1 MMNPFAVVSP
11 EELQAAKAAELF
23 VEMYSDYPQIKR
35 PGNIIMTGARG
46 CGKTMLIR
54 CCSPDVLMLKDKKAL
69 NELEYL
75 AFHIPVKKTS
85 LCLSEL
91 QFLENRHAPFL
102 INEHFLALIVLMY
115 SLLELSQIAP
125 PVYDDTAYRDFFE
138 NTYARYLRMCGNK
151 REVEV
156 NYDSPSDF
164 FLSLYRHAEEMQAD
178 FIQYILRLNPNS
190 DKIDP
195 AYDLPLL
202 SFLRF
207 IVPVFKSLVNLP
219 GFQKNANIY
228 FFIDDADN
236 LSMTQTK
243 ILNTWIACRTQPTIS
258 LKVSTQYESYK
269 TYLTAND
276 ILIESPHDYQSVNIS
291 LRYTTNYMSNF
302 RDKAMEIL
310 AKRLSSAGIEKGP
323 ESFFPAYELQEK
335 GIQEEIQLIRD
346 SFQTSG
352 RGARVDD
359 DIRRYAIPNYIKK
372 LGGTKKSR
380 STFRY
385 AGLDNMIHLSSGIIR
400 NLLDAAASMYDAAC
414 SQQGENAS
422 ISFIDTDIQNKVLR
436 SQSDAF
442 LYTEL
447 RHANATT
454 EDQQELQPIVSPKS
468 DIEKLQNLICAMGQT
483 FHDILVSD
491 RSERKVFSIALSNIP
506 DDEIKQV
513 LKTGVRLGY
522 LHEATIGNKAGNGR
536 TWLYILNRRLAPSF
550 ILDPTGFQ
558 GYLFMTNDD
567 LHRAMNTGKQLR
579 VIDDDFNEEIE
590 QISLFDI
597 WEDGYESNN

>member
-1 MMNPFAVVSP
+1 MIANPFAVVSP
-11 EELQAAKAAELF
+11 EEMNAAKAAQLF

-54 CCSPDVLMLKDKKAL
+54 CCRPDVLMLKDGKKF

-91 QFLENRHAPFL
+91 RFLENRHAPYL
-102 INEHFLALIVLMY
+102 INEHFLALNLLMY
-115 SLLELSQIAP
+115 SLIDLSEIDYS
-125 PVYDDTAYRDFFE
+125 VYNPEEYKDFFI
-138 NTYARYLRMCGNK
+138 NTYARYLRMSGCKNSTSSIS
-151 REVEV
+151 V
-156 NYDSPSDF
+156 NYDSPRDF
-164 FLSLYRHAEEMQAD
+164 YLSLYQHAEEMQAD
-178 FIQYILRLNPNS
+178 FINYILRLNPNS
-190 DKIDP
+190 DKMDP

-207 IVPVFKSLVNLP
+207 IVPVFTKLVTLS
-219 GFQKNANIY
+219 GFPQNTNIY

-236 LSMTQTK
+236 LSATQTR

-258 LKVSTQYESYK
+258 LKISAQYELYK
-269 TYLTAND
+269 TYLTSND

-291 LRYTTNYMSNF
+291 LRYTTNYIGNF
-302 RDKAMEIL
+302 KNKAIEIL
-310 AKRLSSAGIEKGP
+310 SKRLSIAGLEQNP
-323 ESFFPAYELQEK
+323 EIFFPSYDVQEE
-335 GIQEEIQLIRD
+335 GIQKEAQLIRE
-346 SFQTSG
+346 SFAEHG
-352 RGARVDD
+352 RASRVDD
-359 DIRRYAIPNYIKK
+359 DVRRYAIPNYIKK
-372 LGGTKKSR
+372 LGGRKKSR

-400 NLLDAAASMYDAAC
+400 NLLDAAANMYDTAC
-414 SQQGENAS
+414 AQQSENNH
-422 ISFIDTDIQNKVLR
+422 ITYIDTDIQNRVLR
-436 SQSDAF
+436 NQSDAF

-447 RHANATT
+447 RHSTICSL
-454 EDQQELQPIVSPKS
+454 EDDDMLQPIDSPKN

-483 FHDILVSD
+483 FHDILISD

-506 DDEIKQV
+506 DYEIKQV

-550 ILDPTGFQ
+550 VLDPTGFQ
-558 GYLFMTNDD
+558 GYLFMTNED
-567 LHRAMNTGKQLR
+567 LHKAMNTGKLLR
-579 VIDDDFNEEIE
+579 TIEEDFDDIE
-590 QISLFDI
+590 QLSLFDI
-597 WEDGYESNN
+597 WEE

>member
-1 MMNPFAVVSP
+1 MISNPFAVISP
-11 EELQAAKAAELF
+11 EEMNAEKAAQLF

-54 CCSPDVLMLKDKKAL
+54 CCLPDVLMLKDGKSL
-69 NELEYL
+69 DELEYL

-91 QFLENRHAPFL
+91 RFLENRHAPYL
-102 INEHFLALIVLMY
+102 INEHFLALNVLMY
-115 SLLELSQIAP
+115 SLIDLSKINYSE
-125 PVYDDTAYRDFFE
+125 YDPDEYKEFFT
-138 NTYARYLRMCGNK
+138 NTYARYLRMSGCK
-151 REVEV
+151 DSVSV
-156 NYDSPSDF
+156 NYDSPRSF
-164 FLSLYRHAEEMQAD
+164 YLSLYQHAEEMQAD
-178 FIQYILRLNPNS
+178 FINYILRLNPNS
-190 DKIDP
+190 EKMDP

-207 IVPVFKSLVNLP
+207 IVPVFTKLITLS
-219 GFQKNANIY
+219 GFPKNTNIY

-236 LSMTQTK
+236 LSATQTR

-258 LKVSTQYESYK
+258 LKISAQYELYK
-269 TYLTAND
+269 TYLTTND

-291 LRYTTNYMSNF
+291 LRYTTNYIGNF
-302 RDKAMEIL
+302 KDKAIEIL
-310 AKRLSSAGIEKGP
+310 AKRLSTAGLEQNP
-323 ESFFPAYELQEK
+323 ENFFPVYDIQEQ
-335 GIQEEIQLIRD
+335 GIQKEAQLIRD
-346 SFQTSG
+346 SFAAQG
-352 RGARVDD
+352 RASRVDD
-359 DIRRYAIPNYIKK
+359 DVRRYAIPNYIKH

-400 NLLDAAASMYDAAC
+400 NLLDAAANMYDAAC
-414 SQQGENAS
+414 AQQSENEH
-422 ISFIDTDIQNKVLR
+422 ISFIDTDIQNRVLR
-436 SQSDAF
+436 DQSDAF

-447 RHANATT
+447 RHSNVCSLA
-454 EDQQELQPIVSPKS
+454 DGDVLQPINSPKN

-506 DDEIKQV
+506 DTEIKQV

-550 ILDPTGFQ
+550 VLDPTGFQ
-558 GYLFMTNDD
+558 GYLFMTNED
-567 LHRAMNTGKQLR
+567 LHKAISTGKQLR
-579 VIDDDFNEEIE
+579 PIEDGFDDDIE
-590 QISLFDI
+590 QLSLFDI
-597 WEDGYESNN
+597 WED

>member
-1 MMNPFAVVSP
+1 MISNPFAVISP
-11 EELQAAKAAELF
+11 EEMNAEKAAQLF

-54 CCSPDVLMLKDKKAL
+54 CCLPDVLMLKDSKRL
-69 NELEYL
+69 DELEYL

-91 QFLENRHAPFL
+91 RFLESRHAPYL
-102 INEHFLALIVLMY
+102 INEHFLSLNILMY
-115 SLLELSQIAP
+115 SLLDLSKIDYSE
-125 PVYDDTAYRDFFE
+125 YDPDEYKEFFSS
-138 NTYARYLRMCGNK
+138 TYARYLRMSGCK
-151 REVEV
+151 DSISVD
-156 NYDSPSDF
+156 YDSPRSF
-164 FLSLYRHAEEMQAD
+164 YLSLYRHTEEMQAS
-178 FIQYILRLNPNS
+178 FINYILRLNPNS
-190 DKIDP
+190 EKMDP

-207 IVPVFKSLVNLP
+207 IVPVFKKLITLSCFPQNT
-219 GFQKNANIY
+219 NIY

-236 LSMTQTK
+236 LSATQTR

-258 LKVSTQYESYK
+258 LKISAQYELYK
-269 TYLTAND
+269 TYLTTND

-291 LRYTTNYMSNF
+291 LRYTTNYIGNF
-302 RDKAMEIL
+302 KDKAIEIL
-310 AKRLSSAGIEKGP
+310 AKRLSTAGLDQDP
-323 ESFFPAYELQEK
+323 ERFFPVYDIQEQ
-335 GIQEEIQLIRD
+335 GIQKEAQLIRD
-346 SFQTSG
+346 NFVMHG
-352 RGARVDD
+352 RASRVDD
-359 DIRRYAIPNYIKK
+359 DVRRYAIPNYIKK

-380 STFRY
+380 ATFRY

-400 NLLDAAASMYDAAC
+400 NLLDAAANMYDAAC
-414 SQQGENAS
+414 AQKSENNH
-422 ISFIDTDIQNKVLR
+422 ISFIDTDIQNRVLR
-436 SQSDAF
+436 DQSDAF

-447 RHANATT
+447 RHSDVCSSA
-454 EDQQELQPIVSPKS
+454 ERDELQPIALPKN

-506 DDEIKQV
+506 DNEIRQV

-550 ILDPTGFQ
+550 VLDPTGFQ
-558 GYLFMTNDD
+558 GYLFMTNED
-567 LHRAMNTGKQLR
+567 LHKAITTGKQLR
-579 VIDDDFNEEIE
+579 AIEESFDDDIK
-590 QISLFDI
+590 QLSLFDI
-597 WEDGYESNN
+597 WEE

>member
-1 MMNPFAVVSP
+1 MIVNPFAVVSP
-11 EELQAAKAAELF
+11 EEMDAEKAAQLF
-23 VEMYSDYPQIKR
+23 VEMYSDYPQVKR

-54 CCSPDVLMLKDKKAL
+54 CCLPDVLMLKDQKRL
-69 NELEYL
+69 DELEYL

-91 QFLENRHAPFL
+91 RFLDNRHAPYL
-102 INEHFLALIVLMY
+102 INEHFLALNVLMY
-115 SLLELSQIAP
+115 SLIDLSKIKYS
-125 PVYDDTAYRDFFE
+125 VYEPEEYKAFFT
-138 NTYARYLRMCGNK
+138 NTYSRYLRMSGYK
-151 REVEV
+151 EPIPV
-156 NYDSPSDF
+156 NYNSPSDF
-164 FLSLYRHAEEMQAD
+164 YLSLYHHAEEMQAD
-178 FIQYILRLNPNS
+178 FIDYILRLNPNS
-190 DKIDP
+190 EKMDP

-207 IVPVFKSLVNLP
+207 IVPVFTKLVTLS
-219 GFQKNANIY
+219 GFPQNTNIY

-236 LSMTQTK
+236 LSSTQTR

-258 LKVSTQYESYK
+258 LKISAQYELYK
-269 TYLTAND
+269 TYLTSND

-291 LRYTTNYMSNF
+291 LRYTTNYIGNF
-302 RDKAMEIL
+302 KDKAIEIL
-310 AKRLSSAGIEKGP
+310 AKRLSSAGLEPNP
-323 ESFFPAYELQEK
+323 EIFFPPYDVQEK
-335 GIQEEIQLIRD
+335 GIQKEAQLIRD
-346 SFQTSG
+346 NYAVHG
-352 RGARVDD
+352 RAARVDD
-359 DIRRYAIPNYIKK
+359 DVRRYAIPNYIKK

-414 SQQGENAS
+414 AEQNEGSH
-422 ISFIDTDIQNKVLR
+422 ICFINTDIQNRVLR
-436 SQSDAF
+436 DQSDAF

-447 RHANATT
+447 RHSNIGSS
-454 EDQQELQPIVSPKS
+454 DRGNELQPITTPRN

-491 RSERKVFSIALSNIP
+491 RSERKVFSIALSNVP
-506 DDEIKQV
+506 DEDIKRV

-550 ILDPTGFQ
+550 VLDPTGFQ
-558 GYLFMTNDD
+558 GYLFMTNED
-567 LHRAMNTGKQLR
+567 LHKAMNSGKQLR
-579 VIDDDFNEEIE
+579 AIEESFDDDIK
-590 QISLFDI
+590 QLSLFDI
-597 WEDGYESNN
+597 WED

>member
-1 MMNPFAVVSP
+1 MANPFAVVSP
-11 EELQAAKAAELF
+11 EEMKAEKAAQLF

-54 CCSPDVLMLKDKKAL
+54 CCSPDVLMLKDNKRL
-69 NELEYL
+69 DELEYL

-91 QFLENRHAPFL
+91 RFLENRHAPYL
-102 INEHFLALIVLMY
+102 INEHFLVLNLLMY
-115 SLLELSQIAP
+115 SLLDLSVIEY
-125 PVYDDTAYRDFFE
+125 PVYEPEAYKKFFE
-138 NTYARYLRMCGNK
+138 NTYSRYLQMSGYK
-151 REVEV
+151 GKIKVDYE
-156 NYDSPSDF
+156 SPKDF
-164 FLSLYRHAEEMQAD
+164 FLSLYHHAEEMQAD
-178 FIQYILRLNPNS
+178 FIGYILRLNPNS
-190 DKIDP
+190 DKLDP

-207 IVPVFKSLVNLP
+207 VVPVFKDLINLP
-219 GFQKNANIY
+219 GFRQNANIY

-236 LSMTQTK
+236 LSITQTK

-258 LKVSTQYESYK
+258 LKVSAQYELYK
-269 TYLTAND
+269 TYLTSND

-291 LRYTTNYMSNF
+291 LRYTTNYIGKF
-302 RDKAMEIL
+302 KDKAIEIL
-310 AKRLSSAGIEKGP
+310 AKRLSSAGIEQPP
-323 ESFFPAYELQEK
+323 EEFFPTYSIQED
-335 GIQEEIQLIRD
+335 GIQREIQRIRD
-346 SFQTSG
+346 NYTISG
-352 RGARVDD
+352 RGTRVDD

-385 AGLDNMIHLSSGIIR
+385 AGLENMIHLSSGIIR
-400 NLLDAAASMYDAAC
+400 NLLDAAANMYDAARAQC
-414 SQQGENAS
+414 GKDTPIA
-422 ISFIDTDIQNKVLR
+422 FIDTGIQNRVLR
-436 SQSDAF
+436 NQSDAF

-447 RHANATT
+447 RHSNTGYENAS
-454 EDQQELQPIVSPKS
+454 ELQPIASPKN

-491 RSERKVFSIALSNIP
+491 RSERKVFSIALSNAP
-506 DDEIKQV
+506 DDEIKRV

-550 ILDPTGFQ
+550 VLDPTGFQ

-567 LHRAMNTGKQLR
+567 LHRAMTTGRQLR
-579 VIDDDFNEEIE
+579 VIDDRIDGDVE
-590 QISLFDI
+590 QLSLFDI
-597 WEDGYESNN
+597 WED

>member
-1 MMNPFAVVSP
+1 MISNPFAVISP
-11 EELQAAKAAELF
+11 EEMNAEKAAQLF

-54 CCSPDVLMLKDKKAL
+54 CCLPDVLMLKDGKSL
-69 NELEYL
+69 DELEYL

-91 QFLENRHAPFL
+91 RFLENRHAPYL
-102 INEHFLALIVLMY
+102 INEHFLALNVLMY
-115 SLLELSQIAP
+115 SLIDLSKINYSE
-125 PVYDDTAYRDFFE
+125 YDPDEYKDFFT
-138 NTYARYLRMCGNK
+138 NTYARYLRMSGCK
-151 REVEV
+151 DSVSV
-156 NYDSPSDF
+156 NYDSPRSF
-164 FLSLYRHAEEMQAD
+164 YLSLYQHAEEMQAD
-178 FIQYILRLNPNS
+178 FINYILRLNPNS
-190 DKIDP
+190 EKMDP

-207 IVPVFKSLVNLP
+207 IVPVFTKLITLS
-219 GFQKNANIY
+219 GFPKNTNIY

-236 LSMTQTK
+236 LSATQTR

-258 LKVSTQYESYK
+258 LKISAQYELYK
-269 TYLTAND
+269 TYLTTND

-291 LRYTTNYMSNF
+291 LRYTTNYIGNF
-302 RDKAMEIL
+302 KDKAIEIL
-310 AKRLSSAGIEKGP
+310 AKRLSIAGLEQNP
-323 ESFFPAYELQEK
+323 ENFFPVYDIQEQ
-335 GIQEEIQLIRD
+335 GIQKEAQLIRD
-346 SFQTSG
+346 SFAAQG
-352 RGARVDD
+352 RASRVDD
-359 DIRRYAIPNYIKK
+359 DVRRYAIPNYIKH

-400 NLLDAAASMYDAAC
+400 NLLDAAANMYDAAC
-414 SQQGENAS
+414 AQQSENEH
-422 ISFIDTDIQNKVLR
+422 ISFIDTDIQNRVLR
-436 SQSDAF
+436 DQSDAF

-447 RHANATT
+447 RHSNVCSLA
-454 EDQQELQPIVSPKS
+454 DGDVLQPINSPKN

-506 DDEIKQV
+506 DTEIKQV

-550 ILDPTGFQ
+550 VLDPTGFQ
-558 GYLFMTNDD
+558 GYLFMTNED
-567 LHRAMNTGKQLR
+567 LHKAISTGKQLR
-579 VIDDDFNEEIE
+579 PIEDGFDDDIE
-590 QISLFDI
+590 QLSLFDI
-597 WEDGYESNN
+597 WED

>member
-1 MMNPFAVVSP
+1 MVNPFAVVSP
-11 EELQAAKAAELF
+11 EEMQAEKAAQLF

-54 CCSPDVLMLKDKKAL
+54 CCSPDVLMLKDGKKL
-69 NELEYL
+69 DELEYL

-91 QFLENRHAPFL
+91 RFLENRHAPYL
-102 INEHFLALIVLMY
+102 INEHFLALNVLMY
-115 SLLELSQIAP
+115 SLLNLSVIEY
-125 PVYDDTAYRDFFE
+125 PVYDPEAYQAFFE
-138 NTYARYLRMCGNK
+138 NIYARYLRMSGCRDK
-151 REVEV
+151 IKV
-156 NYDSPSDF
+156 NYESPKDF
-164 FLSLYRHAEEMQAD
+164 YLSLYHHAEEMQAD
-178 FIQYILRLNPNS
+178 FIGYILRLNPNS
-190 DKIDP
+190 DKMDP

-207 IVPVFKSLVNLP
+207 IVPVFKGLVNLP
-219 GFQKNANIY
+219 GFRKNANIY

-236 LSMTQTK
+236 LSTTQTK

-258 LKVSTQYESYK
+258 LKVSAQYELYK
-269 TYLTAND
+269 TYLTSND

-291 LRYTTNYMSNF
+291 LRYTTNYIGNF
-302 RDKAMEIL
+302 KDKAIEIL
-310 AKRLSSAGIEKGP
+310 AKRLSSAGIEQDP
-323 ESFFPAYELQEK
+323 ENFFPTYDVQEE
-335 GIQEEIQLIRD
+335 GIQKEIQLIRD
-346 SFQTSG
+346 NFSVSG
-352 RGARVDD
+352 RATRVDD
-359 DIRRYAIPNYIKK
+359 DVRRYAIPNYIKK

-400 NLLDAAASMYDAAC
+400 NLLDAAANMYDAAC
-414 SQQGENAS
+414 AQQDKATS
-422 ISFIDTDIQNKVLR
+422 ISFIDTDIQNRVLR
-436 SQSDAF
+436 NQSDAF

-447 RHANATT
+447 RHSNAGS
-454 EDQQELQPIVSPKS
+454 EDTNELQPIVSPKN

-506 DDEIKQV
+506 DDEIKRV

-550 ILDPTGFQ
+550 VLDPTGFQ

-567 LHRAMNTGKQLR
+567 LHKAMNTGKQLR
-579 VIDDDFNEEIE
+579 VIDEGWDEDI
-590 QISLFDI
+590 QQLSLFDI
-597 WEDGYESNN
+597 WEE

>member
-1 MMNPFAVVSP
+1 MANPFAVVSP
-11 EELQAAKAAELF
+11 EEMKAEKAAQLF

-54 CCSPDVLMLKDKKAL
+54 CCSPDVLMLKDNKRL
-69 NELEYL
+69 DELEYL

-91 QFLENRHAPFL
+91 RFLENRHAPYL
-102 INEHFLALIVLMY
+102 INEHFLVLNLLMY
-115 SLLELSQIAP
+115 SLLDLSVIEY
-125 PVYDDTAYRDFFE
+125 PVYEPEAYKNFFE
-138 NTYARYLRMCGNK
+138 NTYSRYLQMSGCK
-151 REVEV
+151 DKIKVDYE
-156 NYDSPSDF
+156 SPKDF
-164 FLSLYRHAEEMQAD
+164 FLSLYHHAEEMQAD
-178 FIQYILRLNPNS
+178 FIGYILRLNPNS
-190 DKIDP
+190 DKLDP

-207 IVPVFKSLVNLP
+207 VVPVFKDLINLP
-219 GFQKNANIY
+219 GFRQNANIY

-236 LSMTQTK
+236 LSITQTK

-258 LKVSTQYESYK
+258 LKVSAQYELYK
-269 TYLTAND
+269 TYLTSND

-291 LRYTTNYMSNF
+291 LRYTTNYIGKF
-302 RDKAMEIL
+302 KDKAIEIL
-310 AKRLSSAGIEKGP
+310 AKRLSSAGIEQPP
-323 ESFFPAYELQEK
+323 EKFFPTYSIQEE
-335 GIQEEIQLIRD
+335 GIQREIQLIRD
-346 SFQTSG
+346 NYTISG
-352 RGARVDD
+352 RGTRVDD

-385 AGLDNMIHLSSGIIR
+385 AGLENMIHLSSGIIR
-400 NLLDAAASMYDAAC
+400 NLLDAAANMYDAAC
-414 SQQGENAS
+414 AQCGENTS
-422 ISFIDTDIQNKVLR
+422 IAFIDTDIQNRVLR
-436 SQSDAF
+436 NQSDAF

-447 RHANATT
+447 RHSNTGYENAS
-454 EDQQELQPIVSPKS
+454 ELQPIASPKN

-491 RSERKVFSIALSNIP
+491 RSERKVFSIALSNAP
-506 DDEIKQV
+506 DDEIKRV

-550 ILDPTGFQ
+550 VLDPTGFQ

-567 LHRAMNTGKQLR
+567 LHRAMTTGRQLR
-579 VIDDDFNEEIE
+579 VIDDRLDGDVE
-590 QISLFDI
+590 QLSLFDI
-597 WEDGYESNN
+597 WED

>member
-1 MMNPFAVVSP
+1 MIANPFAVVSP
-11 EELQAAKAAELF
+11 EEMNAEKAAQLF

-54 CCSPDVLMLKDKKAL
+54 CCLPDVLMLKDGKEL

-91 QFLENRHAPFL
+91 RFLENRHAPYL
-102 INEHFLALIVLMY
+102 INEHFLALNVLMY
-115 SLLELSQIAP
+115 SLIDLSKIDYS
-125 PVYDDTAYRDFFE
+125 VYNPEEYQEFFT
-138 NTYARYLRMCGNK
+138 NTYARYLRLSGCK
-151 REVEV
+151 DSISV
-156 NYDSPSDF
+156 NYNSPRDF
-164 FLSLYRHAEEMQAD
+164 YLSLYQHAEEMQAD
-178 FIQYILRLNPNS
+178 FINNYILRLNPNS
-190 DKIDP
+190 DKMDP
-195 AYDLPLL
+195 AYELPLL

-207 IVPVFKSLVNLP
+207 IVPVFTKLVTLS
-219 GFQKNANIY
+219 GFPHDTNIY

-236 LSMTQTK
+236 LSTTQTR

-258 LKVSTQYESYK
+258 LKISAQYELYK
-269 TYLTAND
+269 TYLTSND

-291 LRYTTNYMSNF
+291 LRYTTNYIGNF
-302 RDKAMEIL
+302 KDKAIEIL
-310 AKRLSSAGIEKGP
+310 SKRLSIAGLEQNP
-323 ESFFPAYELQEK
+323 EIFFPSYD
-335 GIQEEIQLIRD
+335 IQEEGIQKEAQLIRD
-346 SFQTSG
+346 SFAERG
-352 RGARVDD
+352 RASRVDD
-359 DIRRYAIPNYIKK
+359 DVRRYAIPNYIKK
-372 LGGTKKSR
+372 LGGTRKSR

-400 NLLDAAASMYDAAC
+400 NLLDAAANMYDAAC
-414 SQQGENAS
+414 AQQSGDGH
-422 ISFIDTDIQNKVLR
+422 ITFIGTDIQNQVLR
-436 SQSDAF
+436 DQSNLF

-447 RHANATT
+447 RHSDTHSL
-454 EDQQELQPIVSPKS
+454 EDEDALQPINSPQN

-506 DDEIKQV
+506 DNEIKQV

-522 LHEATIGNKAGNGR
+522 LHEATIGNKVGNGR

-550 ILDPTGFQ
+550 VLDPTGFQ

-567 LHRAMNTGKQLR
+567 LHKAMNTGKQLR
-579 VIDDDFNEEIE
+579 AIEEGFDDDIE
-590 QISLFDI
+590 QLSLFDI
-597 WEDGYESNN
+597 WEE

>member
-1 MMNPFAVVSP
+1 MISNPFAVISP
-11 EELQAAKAAELF
+11 EEMNAEKAAQLF

-54 CCSPDVLMLKDKKAL
+54 CCLPDVLMLKDGKSL
-69 NELEYL
+69 DELEYL

-91 QFLENRHAPFL
+91 RFLENRHAPYL
-102 INEHFLALIVLMY
+102 INEHFLALNVLMY
-115 SLLELSQIAP
+115 SLIDLSKINYSE
-125 PVYDDTAYRDFFE
+125 YDPDEYKEFFT
-138 NTYARYLRMCGNK
+138 NTYARYFRMSGCK
-151 REVEV
+151 DSVSV
-156 NYDSPSDF
+156 NYDSPRSF
-164 FLSLYRHAEEMQAD
+164 YLSLYQHAEEMQAD
-178 FIQYILRLNPNS
+178 FINYILRLNPNS
-190 DKIDP
+190 EKMDP

-207 IVPVFKSLVNLP
+207 IVPVFTKLITLS
-219 GFQKNANIY
+219 GFPKNTNIY

-236 LSMTQTK
+236 LSATQTR

-258 LKVSTQYESYK
+258 LKISAQYELYK
-269 TYLTAND
+269 TYLTTND

-291 LRYTTNYMSNF
+291 LRYTTNYIGNF
-302 RDKAMEIL
+302 KDKAIEIL
-310 AKRLSSAGIEKGP
+310 AKRLSTAGLEQNP
-323 ESFFPAYELQEK
+323 ENFFPVYDIQEQ
-335 GIQEEIQLIRD
+335 GIQKEAQLIRD
-346 SFQTSG
+346 SFAAQG
-352 RGARVDD
+352 RASRVDD
-359 DIRRYAIPNYIKK
+359 DVRRYAIPNYIKH

-400 NLLDAAASMYDAAC
+400 NLLDAAANMYDAAC
-414 SQQGENAS
+414 AQQSENEH
-422 ISFIDTDIQNKVLR
+422 ISFIDTDIQNRVLR
-436 SQSDAF
+436 DQSDAF

-447 RHANATT
+447 RHSNVCSLA
-454 EDQQELQPIVSPKS
+454 DGDVLQPINSPKN

-506 DDEIKQV
+506 DTEIKQV

-550 ILDPTGFQ
+550 VLDPTGFQ
-558 GYLFMTNDD
+558 GYLFMTNED
-567 LHRAMNTGKQLR
+567 LHKAISTGKQLR
-579 VIDDDFNEEIE
+579 PIEDGFDDDIE
-590 QISLFDI
+590 QLSLFDI
-597 WEDGYESNN
+597 WED

>member
-1 MMNPFAVVSP
+1 MANPFAVVSP
-11 EELQAAKAAELF
+11 EEMKAEKAAQLF

-54 CCSPDVLMLKDKKAL
+54 CCSPDVLMLKDNKRL
-69 NELEYL
+69 DELEYL

-91 QFLENRHAPFL
+91 RFLENRHAPYL
-102 INEHFLALIVLMY
+102 INEHFLVLNLLMY
-115 SLLELSQIAP
+115 SLLDLSVIEY
-125 PVYDDTAYRDFFE
+125 PVYEPEAYKKFFE
-138 NTYARYLRMCGNK
+138 NTYSRYLRMSGCKNEIK
-151 REVEV
+151 V
-156 NYDSPSDF
+156 NYESPKDF
-164 FLSLYRHAEEMQAD
+164 FLSLYHHAEEMQAD
-178 FIQYILRLNPNS
+178 FIGYILRLNPNS
-190 DKIDP
+190 DKLDP

-207 IVPVFKSLVNLP
+207 VVPVFKDLINLP
-219 GFQKNANIY
+219 GFRQNANIY

-236 LSMTQTK
+236 LSITQTK

-258 LKVSTQYESYK
+258 LKVSAQYELYK
-269 TYLTAND
+269 TYLTSND

-291 LRYTTNYMSNF
+291 LRYTTNYIGKF
-302 RDKAMEIL
+302 KDKAIEIL
-310 AKRLSSAGIEKGP
+310 AKRLSSAGIEQTP
-323 ESFFPAYELQEK
+323 EKFFPAYSIQED
-335 GIQEEIQLIRD
+335 GIQREIQLIRD
-346 SFQTSG
+346 NYTISG
-352 RGARVDD
+352 RGTRVDD

-385 AGLDNMIHLSSGIIR
+385 AGLENMIHLSSGIIR
-400 NLLDAAASMYDAAC
+400 NLLDAAANMYDAAC
-414 SQQGENAS
+414 AQCGEDTPIA
-422 ISFIDTDIQNKVLR
+422 FIDTGIQNRVLR
-436 SQSDAF
+436 NQSDAF

-447 RHANATT
+447 RHSNTGYADTN
-454 EDQQELQPIVSPKS
+454 ELQPIASPKN

-491 RSERKVFSIALSNIP
+491 RSERKVFSIALSNAP
-506 DDEIKQV
+506 DDEIKRV

-550 ILDPTGFQ
+550 VLDPTGFQ

-567 LHRAMNTGKQLR
+567 LHRAMTTGRQLR
-579 VIDDDFNEEIE
+579 VIDDRLDGDVE
-590 QISLFDI
+590 QLSLFDI
-597 WEDGYESNN
+597 WED

>member
-1 MMNPFAVVSP
+1 MANPFAVVSP
-11 EELQAAKAAELF
+11 EEMNAEKAAQLF

-54 CCSPDVLMLKDKKAL
+54 CCSPDVLMLKDNKKL
-69 NELEYL
+69 DELEYL

-91 QFLENRHAPFL
+91 RFLENRHAPYL
-102 INEHFLALIVLMY
+102 INEHFLALNVLMY
-115 SLLELSQIAP
+115 SLLDLSTIDY
-125 PVYDDTAYRDFFE
+125 PVYDPQAYKDFFE
-138 NTYARYLRMCGNK
+138 NIYSRYLRMSGCK
-151 REVEV
+151 DKIEVD
-156 NYDSPSDF
+156 YDSPKTF
-164 FLSLYRHAEEMQAD
+164 FLSLYYHAEELQAN
-178 FIQYILRLNPNS
+178 FIGYILRLNPNS
-190 DKIDP
+190 EKLDP

-207 IVPVFKSLVNLP
+207 IVPVFKHFISLP
-219 GFQKNANIY
+219 GFRTNANIY

-236 LSMTQTK
+236 LSITQTK

-258 LKVSTQYESYK
+258 LKVSAQYELYK
-269 TYLTAND
+269 TYLTSND

-291 LRYTTNYMSNF
+291 LRYTTNYIGNF
-302 RDKAMEIL
+302 KDKAIEIL
-310 AKRLSSAGIEKGP
+310 AKRLSSAGIKQSPEK
-323 ESFFPAYELQEK
+323 FFPAYDVQEE
-335 GIQEEIQLIRD
+335 GIQREIQLIRD
-346 SFQTSG
+346 SYIACG

-385 AGLDNMIHLSSGIIR
+385 AGLENMVHLSSGIIR
-400 NLLDAAASMYDAAC
+400 NLLDAAANMYDATCA
-414 SQQGENAS
+414 QQGEDVP
-422 ISFIDTDIQNKVLR
+422 ISFIDTDTQNRILR
-436 SQSDAF
+436 NQSDAF

-447 RHANATT
+447 RHSNIAVDDTN
-454 EDQQELQPIVSPKS
+454 ELCPIADPKN

-506 DDEIKQV
+506 DDEIKSV

-550 ILDPTGFQ
+550 VLDPTGFQ
-558 GYLFMTNDD
+558 GYLFMTNND
-567 LHRAMNTGKQLR
+567 LHKAMATGKQLR
-579 VIDDDFNEEIE
+579 VIDEGLDEDVE
-590 QISLFDI
+590 QLSLFDI
-597 WEDGYESNN
+597 WED

>member
-1 MMNPFAVVSP
+1 MIANPFAVVSP
-11 EELQAAKAAELF
+11 EEMTAEKAAQLF

-54 CCSPDVLMLKDKKAL
+54 CCQPDVLMLKDGIKKRL
-69 NELEYL
+69 DEIEYL

-91 QFLENRHAPFL
+91 RFLENRHAPYL
-102 INEHFLALIVLMY
+102 INEHFLALNVLMY
-115 SLLELSQIAP
+115 ALVGLTKIDYSDFNPKE
-125 PVYDDTAYRDFFE
+125 YEDFFT
-138 NTYARYLRMCGNK
+138 NTYSRYLRMSGCK
-151 REVEV
+151 DKISVK
-156 NYDSPSDF
+156 YDSANNF
-164 FLSLYRHAEEMQAD
+164 FKSLYQHAEEMQAE
-178 FIQYILRLNPNS
+178 FIHYILRLNPNS
-190 DKIDP
+190 EKMDP

-207 IVPVFKSLVNLP
+207 IVPVFTELVSLP
-219 GFQKNANIY
+219 GFPAGKNIY

-236 LSMTQTK
+236 LSTTQTR

-258 LKVSTQYESYK
+258 LKVSAQYELYK
-269 TYLTAND
+269 TYLTSND
-276 ILIESPHDYQSVNIS
+276 VLIESPHDYQSVNIS
-291 LRYTTNYMSNF
+291 LRYTTNHIGNF
-302 RDKAMEIL
+302 KDKAIEIL
-310 AKRLSSAGIEKGP
+310 AKRLSMAGIEQKP
-323 ESFFPAYELQEK
+323 EDFFPNYQIQED
-335 GIQEEIQLIRD
+335 GIQKEAQLIRD
-346 SFQTSG
+346 NYTTMG
-352 RGARVDD
+352 RGSRVDD
-359 DIRRYAIPNYIKK
+359 DVRRYAIPNYIKK

-400 NLLDAAASMYDAAC
+400 NLLDAAANMYDAAC
-414 SQQGENAS
+414 AQQNQNNPVS
-422 ISFIDTDIQNKVLR
+422 ISYINTEIQNQVLR
-436 SQSDAF
+436 DQSYAF

-447 RHANATT
+447 RHSNTGLADSEN
-454 EDQQELQPIVSPKS
+454 DLQPIDSPQN

-491 RSERKVFSIALSNIP
+491 RSERKVFSVALSNIP
-506 DDEIKQV
+506 DNEIKQV

-558 GYLFMTNDD
+558 GYLFMTNED
-567 LHRAMNTGKQLR
+567 LHRAMNTGRQLR
-579 VIDDDFNEEIE
+579 PIDENTESDIM
-590 QISLFDI
+590 QLSLFDI
-597 WEDGYESNN
+597 WEE

>member
-1 MMNPFAVVSP
+1 MANPFAVVSP
-11 EELQAAKAAELF
+11 EEMKANTAAQLF

-54 CCSPDVLMLKDKKAL
+54 CCLPDVLMLKDGKKL
-69 NELEYL
+69 DELEYI
-75 AFHIPVKKTS
+75 AFHVPVKKTS

-91 QFLENRHAPFL
+91 RFLENRHAPYL
-102 INEHFLALIVLMY
+102 INEHFLSLNVLMY
-115 SLLELSQIAP
+115 SLLDLSVIDY
-125 PVYDDTAYRDFFE
+125 PVYDSEAYKNFFE
-138 NTYARYLRMCGNK
+138 NIYSRYLRMSGCK
-151 REVEV
+151 DEIKVDYE
-156 NYDSPSDF
+156 SPKTF
-164 FLSLYRHAEEMQAD
+164 FLSLYYHAEEMQAK
-178 FIQYILRLNPNS
+178 FIEYILKLNPNS
-190 DKIDP
+190 EKLDP

-207 IVPVFKSLVNLP
+207 IVPVFKALINLP
-219 GFQKNANIY
+219 GFGKNANIY
-228 FFIDDADN
+228 FFVDDADN
-236 LSMTQTK
+236 LSVTQTK

-258 LKVSTQYESYK
+258 LKISAQYELYK
-269 TYLTAND
+269 TYLTSND

-291 LRYTTNYMSNF
+291 LRYTTNYIGNF
-302 RDKAMEIL
+302 KDKAIEIL
-310 AKRLSSAGIEKGP
+310 AKRLLSAGINEAP
-323 ESFFPAYELQEK
+323 ENFFPTYAIQED
-335 GIQEEIQLIRD
+335 GIQKEIQLIRD
-346 SFQTSG
+346 NYTDQG

-359 DIRRYAIPNYIKK
+359 DIRRYAIPNYIKN

-385 AGLDNMIHLSSGIIR
+385 AGLDNIIHLSSGIIR
-400 NLLDAAASMYDAAC
+400 NLLDAAANMYDAAC
-414 SQQGENAS
+414 AQYGENTQ
-422 ISFIDTDIQNKVLR
+422 ISFIDTDIQNRVLR
-436 SQSDAF
+436 NQSDAF

-447 RHANATT
+447 RHSNTGNEST
-454 EDQQELQPIVSPKS
+454 NELQPIVSPKN

-506 DDEIKQV
+506 DDEIKRV

-550 ILDPTGFQ
+550 VLDPTGFQ
-558 GYLFMTNDD
+558 GYLFMTNED
-567 LHRAMNTGKQLR
+567 LHKAMSTGKQLR
-579 VIDDDFNEEIE
+579 VIDQNVDKDVE
-590 QISLFDI
+590 QLSLFDI
-597 WEDGYESNN
+597 WED

>member
-1 MMNPFAVVSP
+1 MANPFAVVSP
-11 EELQAAKAAELF
+11 EEMKAEKAAQLF

-54 CCSPDVLMLKDKKAL
+54 CCSPDVLMLKDNKKL
-69 NELEYL
+69 DELEYL

-91 QFLENRHAPFL
+91 RFLENRHAPYL
-102 INEHFLALIVLMY
+102 INEHFLALNVLMY
-115 SLLELSQIAP
+115 SLLDLATIDY
-125 PVYDDTAYRDFFE
+125 PVYDAEAYRTFFE
-138 NTYARYLRMCGNK
+138 HIYSRYLRMSGCK
-151 REVEV
+151 DKIEV
-156 NYDSPSDF
+156 NYESPKSF
-164 FLSLYRHAEEMQAD
+164 FLSLYCHAEEMQAN
-178 FIQYILRLNPNS
+178 FIGYILKLNPNS
-190 DKIDP
+190 DKLDP

-207 IVPVFKSLVNLP
+207 IVPVFKGLITLP
-219 GFQKNANIY
+219 GFRTNANIY

-236 LSMTQTK
+236 LSITQTK

-258 LKVSTQYESYK
+258 LKVSAQYELYK
-269 TYLTAND
+269 TYLTSND

-291 LRYTTNYMSNF
+291 LRYTTNYIGNF
-302 RDKAMEIL
+302 KDMAIEIL
-310 AKRLSSAGIEKGP
+310 AKRLSSAGIKQKP
-323 ESFFPAYELQEK
+323 EDFFPAYVVQEN
-335 GIQEEIQLIRD
+335 GIQREIQLIRD
-346 SFQTSG
+346 NYTASG

-385 AGLDNMIHLSSGIIR
+385 AGLENMIHLSSGIIR
-400 NLLDAAASMYDAAC
+400 NLLDAAANMYDAAC
-414 SQQGENAS
+414 AQQEEDVS
-422 ISFIDTDIQNKVLR
+422 ISFIDTDIQNRILR
-436 SQSDAF
+436 NQSDAF

-447 RHANATT
+447 RHSNAGSDDAN
-454 EDQQELQPIVSPKS
+454 ELQPIVAPKN

-491 RSERKVFSIALSNIP
+491 RSERKVFSIALSNVP
-506 DDEIKQV
+506 DDEIKRV

-567 LHRAMNTGKQLR
+567 LHKAMATGKQLR
-579 VIDDDFNEEIE
+579 VIDEGFDEDVE
-590 QISLFDI
+590 QLSLFDI
-597 WEDGYESNN
+597 WED

>member
-1 MMNPFAVVSP
+1 MISNPFAVISP
-11 EELQAAKAAELF
+11 EEMNAEKAAQLF

-54 CCSPDVLMLKDKKAL
+54 CCLPDVLMLKDGKSL
-69 NELEYL
+69 DELEYL

-91 QFLENRHAPFL
+91 RFLENRHAPYL
-102 INEHFLALIVLMY
+102 INEHFLALNVLMY
-115 SLLELSQIAP
+115 SLIDLSKINYSE
-125 PVYDDTAYRDFFE
+125 YDPDEYKEFFT
-138 NTYARYLRMCGNK
+138 NTYARYFRMSGCK
-151 REVEV
+151 DSVSV
-156 NYDSPSDF
+156 NYDSPRSF
-164 FLSLYRHAEEMQAD
+164 YLSLYQHAEEMQAD
-178 FIQYILRLNPNS
+178 FINYILRLNPNS
-190 DKIDP
+190 EKMDP

-207 IVPVFKSLVNLP
+207 IVPVFTKLITLSDKT
-219 GFQKNANIY
+219 KNTNIY

-236 LSMTQTK
+236 LSATQTR

-258 LKVSTQYESYK
+258 LKISAQYELYK
-269 TYLTAND
+269 TYLTTND

-291 LRYTTNYMSNF
+291 LRYTTNYIGNF
-302 RDKAMEIL
+302 KDKAIEIL
-310 AKRLSSAGIEKGP
+310 AKRLSTAGLEQNP
-323 ESFFPAYELQEK
+323 ENFFPVYDIQEQ
-335 GIQEEIQLIRD
+335 GIQKEAQLIRD
-346 SFQTSG
+346 SFAAQG
-352 RGARVDD
+352 RASRVDD
-359 DIRRYAIPNYIKK
+359 DVRRYAIPNYIKH

-400 NLLDAAASMYDAAC
+400 NLLDAAANMYDAAC
-414 SQQGENAS
+414 AQQSENEH
-422 ISFIDTDIQNKVLR
+422 ISFIDTDIQNRVLR
-436 SQSDAF
+436 DQSDAF

-447 RHANATT
+447 RHSNVCSLA
-454 EDQQELQPIVSPKS
+454 DGDVLQPINSPKN

-506 DDEIKQV
+506 DTEIKQV

-550 ILDPTGFQ
+550 VLDPTGFQ
-558 GYLFMTNDD
+558 GYLFMTNED
-567 LHRAMNTGKQLR
+567 LHKAISTGKQLR
-579 VIDDDFNEEIE
+579 PIEDGFDDDIE
-590 QISLFDI
+590 QLSLFDI
-597 WEDGYESNN
+597 WED

>member
-1 MMNPFAVVSP
+1 MANPFAVVSP
-11 EELQAAKAAELF
+11 EEMNAEKAAQLF

-54 CCSPDVLMLKDKKAL
+54 CCSPDVLMLKDNKRL
-69 NELEYL
+69 DELEYL

-91 QFLENRHAPFL
+91 RFLENRHAPYL
-102 INEHFLALIVLMY
+102 INEHFLALNVLMY
-115 SLLELSQIAP
+115 SLLDLSVIDYPA
-125 PVYDDTAYRDFFE
+125 YDAEAYRNFFE
-138 NTYARYLRMCGNK
+138 STYSRYLRMSGCK
-151 REVEV
+151 DKIEVDYE
-156 NYDSPSDF
+156 SPKSF
-164 FLSLYRHAEEMQAD
+164 FLSLYYHAEEMQAN
-178 FIQYILRLNPNS
+178 FIGYILKLNPNS
-190 DKIDP
+190 DKLDP

-207 IVPVFKSLVNLP
+207 IVPVFKGIITLP
-219 GFQKNANIY
+219 GFRTNANIY

-236 LSMTQTK
+236 LSITQTK

-258 LKVSTQYESYK
+258 LKVSAQYELYK
-269 TYLTAND
+269 TYLTSND

-291 LRYTTNYMSNF
+291 LRYTTNYIGNF
-302 RDKAMEIL
+302 KDMAVEIL
-310 AKRLSSAGIEKGP
+310 AKRLLSAGIKQKP
-323 ESFFPAYELQEK
+323 EDFFPVYDIQEN
-335 GIQEEIQLIRD
+335 GIQREIQLIRD
-346 SFQTSG
+346 NYTANG

-385 AGLDNMIHLSSGIIR
+385 AGLENMIHLSSGIIR
-400 NLLDAAASMYDAAC
+400 NLLDAAANMYDAAC
-414 SQQGENAS
+414 AQQGIDVP
-422 ISFIDTDIQNKVLR
+422 ISIDTDIQNRILR
-436 SQSDAF
+436 NQSDAF

-447 RHANATT
+447 RHSSAGSDDAN
-454 EDQQELQPIVSPKS
+454 ELQPIASPRN

-506 DDEIKQV
+506 DDEIKRV

-567 LHRAMNTGKQLR
+567 LHKAMATGRQLR
-579 VIDDDFNEEIE
+579 VIDDGFDEDVE
-590 QISLFDI
+590 QLSLFDI
-597 WEDGYESNN
+597 WED

>member
-11 EELQAAKAAELF
+11 EELQADKAAELF

-54 CCSPDVLMLKDKKAL
+54 CCSPDVLMLKDKKKL
-69 NELEYL
+69 SELEYL

-91 QFLENRHAPFL
+91 KFLENRHAPFL
-102 INEHFLALIVLMY
+102 INEHFLALTVLMY
-115 SLLELSQIAP
+115 SLLELSKIEP
-125 PVYDDTAYRDFFE
+125 SVYDDVAYRDFFE
-138 NTYARYLRMCGNK
+138 NTYDRYLRMCGNR
-151 REVEV
+151 REVIV
-156 NYDSPSDF
+156 NYNSPKDF
-164 FLSLYRHAEEMQAD
+164 YLSLYRHAEEMQGD
-178 FIQYILRLNPNS
+178 FIQYILKLNPNS

-195 AYDLPLL
+195 AYELPLL

-207 IVPVFKSLVNLP
+207 IVPVFKGIVKLP
-219 GFQKNANIY
+219 GFRADANIY

-258 LKVSTQYESYK
+258 LKVSTQYELYK

-276 ILIESPHDYQSVNIS
+276 VLIESPHDYQSVNIS

-310 AKRLSSAGIEKGP
+310 AKRLSSAGIEKDP
-323 ESFFPAYELQEK
+323 ESFFPAYELQEQ
-335 GIQEEIQLIRD
+335 GIKEEIQRIRD
-346 SFQTSG
+346 SFHESG

-372 LGGTKKSR
+372 LGGTRKSR

-400 NLLDAAASMYDAAC
+400 NLLDAAANMYDVAC
-414 SQQGENAS
+414 SQNGENDLV
-422 ISFIDTDIQNKVLR
+422 SFIDTDIQNEVLR
-436 SQSDAF
+436 SQSYAF

-447 RHANATT
+447 RHANTTT
-454 EDQQELQPIVSPKS
+454 EDQQELQPITSPKS

-506 DDEIKQV
+506 DDEIRQV

-567 LHRAMNTGKQLR
+567 LHKAMNTGKQLR
-579 VIDDDFNEEIE
+579 VIDDDFDEEIE

-597 WEDGYESNN
+597 WEDGYESNC

>member
-1 MMNPFAVVSP
+1 MISNPFAVISP
-11 EELQAAKAAELF
+11 EEMNAEKATQLF

-54 CCSPDVLMLKDKKAL
+54 CCLPDVLMLKDGKRL
-69 NELEYL
+69 DELEYL

-91 QFLENRHAPFL
+91 RFLENRHAPYL
-102 INEHFLALIVLMY
+102 INEHFLALTVLMY
-115 SLLELSQIAP
+115 SLIDLSKINYSE
-125 PVYDDTAYRDFFE
+125 YDPDEYKAFFA
-138 NTYARYLRMCGNK
+138 NTYSRYLRMSGCK
-151 REVEV
+151 DSVSV
-156 NYDSPSDF
+156 NYDSPRSF
-164 FLSLYRHAEEMQAD
+164 YLSLYQHAEEMQAD
-178 FIQYILRLNPNS
+178 FINYILRLNPNS
-190 DKIDP
+190 EKMDP

-207 IVPVFKSLVNLP
+207 IVPVFTKLIALS
-219 GFQKNANIY
+219 GFPKNTNIY

-236 LSMTQTK
+236 LSATQTR

-258 LKVSTQYESYK
+258 LKISAQYELYK
-269 TYLTAND
+269 TYLTTND

-291 LRYTTNYMSNF
+291 LRYTTNYIGNF
-302 RDKAMEIL
+302 KDKAIEIL
-310 AKRLSSAGIEKGP
+310 AKRLSTAGLEQNP
-323 ESFFPAYELQEK
+323 ENFFPVYDIQEQ
-335 GIQEEIQLIRD
+335 GIQKEAQLIRD
-346 SFQTSG
+346 NYVDQG
-352 RGARVDD
+352 RASRVEDD
-359 DIRRYAIPNYIKK
+359 VRRYAIPNYIKH

-400 NLLDAAASMYDAAC
+400 NLLDAAANMYDAAC
-414 SQQGENAS
+414 AQRSENER
-422 ISFIDTDIQNKVLR
+422 ISFIDTDIQNRVLR
-436 SQSDAF
+436 DQSDAF

-447 RHANATT
+447 RHSNVCSLA
-454 EDQQELQPIVSPKS
+454 DGDVLQPINSPKN

-506 DDEIKQV
+506 DTEIKQV

-550 ILDPTGFQ
+550 VLDPTGFQ
-558 GYLFMTNDD
+558 GYLFMTNED
-567 LHRAMNTGKQLR
+567 LHKAISTGKQLR
-579 VIDDDFNEEIE
+579 PIEDGFDNDIE
-590 QISLFDI
+590 QLSLFDI
-597 WEDGYESNN
+597 WEE